1 MKKGINLLIKQDQY
15 IKYERVFKQL
25 KLVLVL
31 FCIVALLEYIGL
43 YLVVRSQRQKTVEL
57 QNQNQTL
64 LNYIVQNKQVEAN
77 LLFFNQKEHQLVTI
91 LKTDVNFY
99 PYYELLTNSLL
110 QYGAQAK
117 LVSLTMDNSRLSE
130 FTLQFP
136 DYSSMLTFF
145 KFAETDEF
153 VKNFDTLVLSNF
165 TATPGSQQ
173 SYQLVFKGTFKE
185 IHAN

>member
-31 FCIVALLEYIGL
+31 FCIVALFEYIGL
-43 YLVVRSQRQKTVEL
+43 YIVVQRQRQKTVEL

-77 LLFFNQKEHQLVTI
+77 LVFFRQKEQQLVTI

-99 PYYELLTNSLL
+99 PYYQLLTDSLL
-110 QYGAQAK
+110 QYGPQAK
-117 LVSLTMDNSRLSE
+117 LVSLTMDNERQSE

-136 DYSSMLTFF
+136 DYAGMLTFF

-153 VKNFDTLVLSNF
+153 VTNFDSLVLSNF
-165 TATPGSQQ
+165 TATPGEQQ

-185 IHAN
+185 IHAD

>member
-15 IKYERVFKQL
+15 IRYERVFKQL

-31 FCIVALLEYIGL
+31 FCLVALLEYLGL
-43 YLVVRSQRQKTVEL
+43 YLVVQRQREKTVEL

-64 LNYIVQNKQVEAN
+64 LNYIVQHKQVEAN
-77 LLFFNQKEHQLVTI
+77 LLFFKQKEQQLVTI

-110 QYGAQAK
+110 QYGPQAK
-117 LVSLTMDNSRLSE
+117 LVSLTMDNTHESE

-153 VKNFDTLVLSNF
+153 VKNFATLMLANF
-165 TATPGSQQ
+165 TATPGEQQ